1 MQKYPSMADT
11 SRIVAVVDDDSS
23 LLKALERLL
32 STQPWTTKTFLSAKA
47 FLASLTDG
55 LPDCL
60 IVDLHMPEMSG
71 LELQQVLTSKAV
83 KIPTVI
89 ITSDT
94 DAAARQRCMSAG
106 AVAYLQKPIRRA
118 ELFAVI
124 DAVSAGSE
132 QGPVAT

>member
-1 MQKYPSMADT
+1 MTKT
-11 SRIVAVVDDDSS
+11 FRIVAVVDDDSS

-32 STQPWTTKTFLSAKA
+32 HTQPWTTKTFRSAKE
-47 FLASLTDG
+47 FLASLPDG

-60 IVDLHMPEMSG
+60 IADLHMPEMSG
-71 LELQQVLTSKAV
+71 LELQQTLASRGV

-94 DAAARQRCMSAG
+94 DPAARQRCLAAG
-106 AVAYLQKPIRRA
+106 AVGYLLKPVHRA

-124 DAVSAGSE
+124 DAASAGE
-132 QGPVAT
+132 GN